1 MCRSGELLGSGSC
14 LRRDRGIG
22 FRHEDRAL
30 KLASGT
36 TSGYGLYVKSLPGA
50 SDAVRDGDWARR
62 VRSLLRN
69 DPHAL
74 GLQRLAPEDFLALD
88 LPSEN
93 SEGLFA
99 NASLLHVPSRY
110 LKAVLA
116 ALFATLV
123 PGGVLFSSNPRGK
136 GQEGWMD
143 ERYGVYHD
151 MGCPRV

>member
-1 MCRSGELLGSGSC
+1 MLSPYREPVMRSVT
-14 LRRDRGIG
+14 
-22 FRHEDRAL
+22 
-30 KLASGT
+30 GT
-36 TSGYGLYVKSLPGA
+36 GL
-50 SDAVRDGDWARR
+50 DGCEAFCEMI
-62 VRSLLRN
+62 
-69 DPHAL
+69 PHAL

-116 ALFATLV
+116 GLFATLV
-123 PGGVLFSSNPRGK
+123 PGGVLFSSNPRGN

-143 ERYGVYHD
+143 ERYGVHHD